1 MLFGFPL
8 VFILGGNRLSLLN
21 KRKPFLLKVIYTKV
35 VMKGGDGEADYCQR
49 NQKGYT
55 RSSQTMDRRRSALI
69 KRRLR
74 GRFGRETVSAHGPF
88 I

>member
-35 VMKGGDGEADYCQR
+35 VMKGGAAKPITAKEIKKVTQGQVKRWIGDG
-49 NQKGYT
+49 
-55 RSSQTMDRRRSALI
+55 L
-69 KRRLR
+69 
-74 GRFGRETVSAHGPF
+74 H
-88 I
+88 